1 MEKSTNPDLEVT
13 TFQLNPTRVTIDN
26 KEGDADI
33 AESFLGP
40 KDVFV
45 DVDVKMLKVL
55 HKFICT
61 TYCMSE

>member
-13 TFQLNPTRVTIDN
+13 TFQLNPTRETIDN
-26 KEGDADI
+26 KEDGADI
-33 AESFLGP
+33 AESCFVP

-55 HKFICT
+55 HKFICFV
-61 TYCMSE
+61 